1 MSNPDILDAAVVG
14 IPDNKWGEATK
25 AFVVLRSNNILLED
39 EIINYVKTKIASY
52 KCPKSVDFI
61 DALPRN
67 PSGKVLRR
75 ELRDPYWED
84 QDREV

>member
-1 MSNPDILDAAVVG
+1 MFKKEDHWENIFG
-14 IPDNKWGEATK
+14 TK
-25 AFVVLRSNNILLED
+25 
-39 EIINYVKTKIASY
+39 T
-52 KCPKSVDFI
+52 PKEVSWTETYPKNSVDFI

-75 ELRDPYWED
+75 ELRDPYWAD